1 MTPPKEIVYQGFLP
15 YRVFKGSEVDK
26 KSHLKYRPL
35 EFISL
40 ASYPPTVIKWAEAE
54 KMSVVKELYQ
64 LQETDLEIESS
75 EQALAQIASQL
86 GESQAVVRTR
96 TELKLKQQHLE
107 ELGRQ
112 QHSAEWEIEDL
123 VNKLTTAEEKLYS
136 GRIKD
141 PKELTNLQHEVNGLR
156 ARRNQLEDKALEV
169 MDQVELSTAGVATLS
184 NELKT
189 VEAEWH
195 SQQQQLSTNMEQLKT
210 TLPDLRHKQQL
221 LSVKIDPQTIELY
234 QELKKRK
241 GRAVVKVEQG
251 ICCGCRISLPT
262 TELQRAR
269 GDSLVQCSSC
279 GRILFLP

>member
-1 MTPPKEIVYQGFLP
+1 
-15 YRVFKGSEVDK
+15 
-26 KSHLKYRPL
+26 
-35 EFISL
+35 
-40 ASYPPTVIKWAEAE
+40 
-54 KMSVVKELYQ
+54 MSSTKQLYQ
-64 LQETDLEIESS
+64 LQEIDLEIEST

-86 GESQAVVRTR
+86 GESQVVVRTR

-123 VNKLTTAEEKLYS
+123 VNKLTPAGEKLYS

-141 PKELTNLQHEVNGLR
+141 PKELTNLQHEVDGLR
-156 ARRNQLEDKALEV
+156 IRRSHLEDKALEI
-169 MDQVELSTAGVATLS
+169 MDQVELSTASVATLG

-189 VEAEWH
+189 LETEWH

-210 TLPDLRHKQQL
+210 LLSDLQHKRQL
-221 LSVKIDPQTIELY
+221 LSAGIDPQTVEFY
-234 QELKKRK
+234 QELKRQK
-241 GRAVVKVEQG
+241 GQAVAKVEQG

-269 GDSLVQCSSC
+269 SNSLVQCSSC
-279 GRILFLP
+279 GRILFLA